1 MNIVLV
7 TGGFDPLHTGHISY
21 LKSAKELG
29 DKLVVG
35 VNSDAWLTRK
45 KGAPF
50 MPFYERLNIV
60 KNITGVD
67 YVIEFNDDDDSANS
81 AIKLVKQ
88 TFPNS
93 KIIFANGGDRTKE
106 NIPEINL
113 DNKDI
118 EFIFGVGGWNKL
130 NSSSKIL
137 QEFKE
142 SKTIRPWGNYRV
154 LYDVPG
160 MKVKELVIEPGKSMS
175 MQKHFHRSEYW
186 QICEGE
192 CNLEKESGITQ
203 LTKHQSIKIPPQV
216 WHRVFNP
223 YSNPCKIIEIQF
235 GELCSETDIERK

>member
-7 TGGFDPLHTGHISY
+7 TGGFDPIHTGHIAY
-21 LKSAKELG
+21 LKAAKQLG

-35 VNSDAWLTRK
+35 INSDAWLTRK

-50 MPFYERLNIV
+50 MPFYERLTIV

-67 YVIEFNDDDDSANS
+67 YVIEFNDDDGSANL

-93 KIIFANGGDRTKE
+93 RIIFANGGDRIKQNT
-106 NIPEINL
+106 PEINS

-118 EFIFGVGGWNKL
+118 EFIFGVGGKTKL

-137 QEFKE
+137 QDFKE
-142 SKTIRPWGNYRV
+142 VKTIRPWGSYKI
-154 LYDVPG
+154 LYDGSG
-160 MKVKELVIEPGKSMS
+160 MKVKELLIEPGKSMS

-186 QICEGE
+186 QISEGDCEVE
-192 CNLEKESGITQ
+192 RESGITK
-203 LTKHQSIKIPPQV
+203 LTKHESIKIPLET
-216 WHRVFNP
+216 WHRIFNP

-235 GELCSETDIERK
+235 GEICVETDIERK